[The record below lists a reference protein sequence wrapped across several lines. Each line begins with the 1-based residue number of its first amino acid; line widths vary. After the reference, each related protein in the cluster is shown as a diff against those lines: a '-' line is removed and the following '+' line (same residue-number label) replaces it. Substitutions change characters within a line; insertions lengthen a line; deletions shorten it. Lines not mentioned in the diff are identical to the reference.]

1 MTDILKLLLKTPT
14 ASGSEQQI
22 GEVLSRYLET
32 ECGCD
37 VAADGL
43 GNVIAAKRY
52 KGSSRGRNSVTASGT
67 VLKAALVCPIDA
79 PGLIVTH
86 IEKGGLIKAAS
97 LGKCDFRSACYGVVR
112 AGKHYGIIT
121 PDSDKSD
128 SIDSCHVDFGFTDDD
143 NACKYIHQGDTLYFD
158 SENAELQN
166 GAVCGVG
173 VGAKFCAAALC
184 KTAKNIVPAKGKE
197 FYFIFTTQS
206 LLGLRGSYPASF
218 GVSPDVA
225 VCVEPYEGEK
235 IAVKILDRS
244 LVCDTGVTERL
255 RSAAAQTGIDI
266 SLEVRSDDVSD
277 ASGVQRAGAGV
288 KTGVLMLPVRN
299 YNSTRQISCKNYS
312 EQVSAITEKFL
323 NNI

>member
-37 VAADGL
+37 VTVDGF

-52 KGSSRGRNSVTASGT
+52 KGSSRGKNSVTASG
-67 VLKAALVCPIDA
+67 VPLKAALVCPIDA

-143 NACKYIHQGDTLYFD
+143 NACKYIIRVTRFILTARMQSF
-158 SENAELQN
+158 
-166 GAVCGVG
+166 
-173 VGAKFCAAALC
+173 
-184 KTAKNIVPAKGKE
+184 KTV
-197 FYFIFTTQS
+197 
-206 LLGLRGSYPASF
+206 
-218 GVSPDVA
+218 
-225 VCVEPYEGEK
+225 
-235 IAVKILDRS
+235 
-244 LVCDTGVTERL
+244 
-255 RSAAAQTGIDI
+255 RSAA
-266 SLEVRSDDVSD
+266 
-277 ASGVQRAGAGV
+277 
-288 KTGVLMLPVRN
+288 
-299 YNSTRQISCKNYS
+299 S
-312 EQVSAITEKFL
+312 E
-323 NNI
+323 